1 MIGGD
6 IVAYKP
12 KYSQYRLMRS
22 IKDVIEK
29 RYGILSIIMII
40 LFLILTVKLYSLQIL
55 SREFY
60 VNKAIALSEKIVEG
74 TSSPRGRIYDR
85 NYNLLV
91 DNKAVKTIYY
101 KKPNRVR
108 TEDEISLAYE
118 VAKLIEIPW
127 NGSNTNILKKFWLIN
142 NPDKGEAKITE
153 KEWKLL
159 RERKLTIDDI
169 AKLKLDRI
177 TTEDLSTYNE
187 LDKEAAYIYNLMNQ
201 GYYYDEKIIKNENV
215 TDEEY
220 AVISENI
227 HKLKGFN
234 TKLDWE
240 RVYLYGDTLRT
251 ILGNVSS
258 EKQGIPL
265 ELKNYYLSNGYSLN
279 DRVGISYL
287 EYQYENLLKGVK
299 PKYKVLSDNSY
310 QLISEGKRGNDVVL
324 TIDIKLQQEVD
335 RVITEELINT
345 KKEPNT
351 DYYNRSFAIITNPK
365 TGEILAMSGKQIV
378 MGDNNQYK
386 IYDYTPGIVTSPVVV
401 GSVIKGAS
409 IMVGYKYGAINIGT
423 RQLDEC
429 IKIKDT
435 PLKCSWKT
443 LGWVDDI
450 TALKYSS
457 NVYQFKIAMKV
468 GKGNYRY
475 NQPLKIDSNAFSTY
489 RNFYEQFGLGIKTG
503 IDLPVESSGYKG
515 NSTLSGHL
523 LDFSIGQYDN
533 YTPVQLSQY
542 VSTIA
547 NNGYRVTPHLLKEV
561 YEPSNDNK
569 LNKIIYQVNPTVL
582 NKLDIEDKYIQ
593 RVQDGFKAVMTDIL
607 GYNYMGSAPKPA
619 GKTGTSQSFIDTNG
633 DGIVDKETIS
643 NTFAGYAPYDN
654 PKMAIVVVSPDVSYP
669 GSNSSYRALVN
680 KRITSRVS
688 NKFFEI
694 YQ

>member
-265 ELKNYYLSNGYSLN
+265 ELKNY
-279 DRVGISYL
+279 SYL
-287 EYQYENLLKGVK
+287 
-299 PKYKVLSDNSY
+299 
-310 QLISEGKRGNDVVL
+310 
-324 TIDIKLQQEVD
+324 
-335 RVITEELINT
+335 
-345 KKEPNT
+345 
-351 DYYNRSFAIITNPK
+351 
-365 TGEILAMSGKQIV
+365 
-378 MGDNNQYK
+378 
-386 IYDYTPGIVTSPVVV
+386 
-401 GSVIKGAS
+401 
-409 IMVGYKYGAINIGT
+409 
-423 RQLDEC
+423 
-429 IKIKDT
+429 
-435 PLKCSWKT
+435 
-443 LGWVDDI
+443 
-450 TALKYSS
+450 
-457 NVYQFKIAMKV
+457 
-468 GKGNYRY
+468 
-475 NQPLKIDSNAFSTY
+475 
-489 RNFYEQFGLGIKTG
+489 
-503 IDLPVESSGYKG
+503 
-515 NSTLSGHL
+515 
-523 LDFSIGQYDN
+523 
-533 YTPVQLSQY
+533 
-542 VSTIA
+542 
-547 NNGYRVTPHLLKEV
+547 
-561 YEPSNDNK
+561 
-569 LNKIIYQVNPTVL
+569 
-582 NKLDIEDKYIQ
+582 
-593 RVQDGFKAVMTDIL
+593 
-607 GYNYMGSAPKPA
+607 
-619 GKTGTSQSFIDTNG
+619 
-633 DGIVDKETIS
+633 
-643 NTFAGYAPYDN
+643 
-654 PKMAIVVVSPDVSYP
+654 MAIV
-669 GSNSSYRALVN
+669 LM
-680 KRITSRVS
+680 I
-688 NKFFEI
+688 E
-694 YQ
+694 